1 MELMPMIHCGY
12 MVIATIYLGSLML
25 IDYIKER
32 ENV

>member
-1 MELMPMIHCGY
+1 MGLIPAIHCGY
-12 MVIATIYLGSLML
+12 MVIATIYLGSLII